1 MLHRYRSPHRA
12 QRGQL
17 QAKLE
22 EVTVATLLF
31 EPSACSEVPDKF
43 VVGRDGNGVCTHQV
57 HSAHSCTPCKLN
69 MPISTTT
76 TTIGQVQDFS
86 VPALVWVMGTHTV
99 TLERNRERIGLRG
112 AQTQHWGWEHEI
124 ID

>member
-1 MLHRYRSPHRA
+1 
-12 QRGQL
+12 
-17 QAKLE
+17 
-22 EVTVATLLF
+22 
-31 EPSACSEVPDKF
+31 
-43 VVGRDGNGVCTHQV
+43 
-57 HSAHSCTPCKLN
+57 

-112 AQTQHWGWEHEI
+112 A
-124 ID
+124 